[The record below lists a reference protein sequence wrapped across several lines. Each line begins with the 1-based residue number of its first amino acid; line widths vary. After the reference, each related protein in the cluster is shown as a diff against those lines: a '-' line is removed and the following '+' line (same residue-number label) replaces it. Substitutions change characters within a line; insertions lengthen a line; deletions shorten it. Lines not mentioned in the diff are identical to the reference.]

1 MRYEGEIK
9 TAYTTKEGKDMIEE
23 TIAAIAT
30 APGKGGVAI
39 VRLSGKTPLDIV
51 EKMFTPVG
59 KKKVKEFEPYRM
71 YPGEIDGGGF
81 SDYGLCV
88 YFKAPASYTGEDVV
102 ELQCHGGESVARG
115 ILKQTF
121 RLGARPAGRG
131 EFTKRAFLNGKLS
144 LASAEGVA
152 DMINGESEAEVKAG
166 YLLYSERLTEKVR
179 EIQSEL
185 KTLLAGIDVSVDY
198 PEEDIEERHIAEL
211 KVELEKM
218 REKLTALK
226 EGYEVG
232 KKIKSGVTVA
242 ICGKPNTGKSSL
254 LNRLLGYEKAIVSGV
269 AGTTRDAV
277 EGVLEIEGRKFN
289 LYDTAGVRESAD
301 FIENIGIER
310 AEAIIRSADVAVFV
324 VDFGLGVD
332 EEDGRVLQML
342 QGKPLIKVVNKAD
355 TLQDETETDADVYTS
370 TVTGEGIERLKEL
383 LLERGFG
390 ARGEDAAFLIEE
402 RHFQAIQRAEES
414 LQRSIFACETQP
426 LDLIGI
432 DVKESW
438 DALGEITGE
447 TATEAIIEEI
457 FAKFCVGK

>member
-1 MRYEGEIK
+1 M
-9 TAYTTKEGKDMIEE
+9 MEE
-23 TIAAIAT
+23 NIAAIAT
-30 APGKGGVAI
+30 PPGKGGVAI
-39 VRLSGKTPLDIV
+39 IRISGKNPLEIA
-51 EKMFTPVG
+51 EKMFTPSG
-59 KKKVKEFEPYRM
+59 KTAVKQFEPYRM
-71 YPGEIDGGGF
+71 YPGTIDGGAF

-88 YFKAPASYTGEDVV
+88 YFKAPASYTGEDIV
-102 ELQCHGGESVARG
+102 EFQCHGGENVARG

-121 RLGARPAGRG
+121 RLGAKSAGKG

-166 YLLYSERLTEKVR
+166 YLLYSEKLTATVR
-179 EIQSEL
+179 DLQSEL

-198 PEEDIEERHIAEL
+198 PEEDIEEQHVKEL
-211 KVELEKM
+211 SLALKGLSNRITV
-218 REKLTALK
+218 LTASY
-226 EGYEVG
+226 GVG

-254 LNRLLGYEKAIVSGV
+254 LNRLLGYDKAIVSNV

-277 EGVLEIEGRKFN
+277 EGTIEIDGRKFN
-289 LYDTAGVRESAD
+289 LYDTAGVRESGD
-301 FIENIGIER
+301 KIESIGIER
-310 AEAIIRSADVAVFV
+310 AQSIIHSADVAVFV
-324 VDFGLGVD
+324 TDASEKID
-332 EEDGRVLQML
+332 EEDGRVLDMV
-342 QGKPLIKVVNKAD
+342 QGKPLIKVVNKID
-355 TLQDETETDADVYTS
+355 LTYDETETDADVCTS
-370 TVTGEGIERLKEL
+370 AVTGEGILKLKEL
-383 LLERGFG
+383 LYEKSFG

-402 RHFQAIQRAEES
+402 RHYDALRRANEHLQTAIM
-414 LQRSIFACETQP
+414 ACETQP

-432 DVKESW
+432 DVKEAW